1 MSKQDT
7 TPESDF
13 RNQIF
18 HQSIAEPWPLPKES
32 IDVLVTSPPYWGQR
46 DYGEETKTWWN
57 HDSACEHQVSDT
69 GNCEKC
75 GGELI
80 QLGQEDD
87 PRDFIHHLVDSLHE
101 EAMRTLRPDGQLW
114 INMGDTYSRGIN
126 DVPWGEA
133 KQRLLLPYRVA
144 MAMQDKGWVLRSELI
159 WAKGVAFEDGDTE
172 GGGMPSAVH
181 DRLNHFQEPFF
192 GFVKPKEQRKSYF
205 VDSESGKVSWERS
218 DGMDRKDYY
227 SDMNSIRLDPIWVD
241 EDGDRT
247 DLYGRKMGSEE
258 NAGGSPQQHEQGQ
271 PNLYMRNHPLGK
283 NPGSVWQVTP
293 GSINKDYS
301 HTAPYPKVL
310 IERII
315 KFASPRERCS
325 ECGLPLTPILYR
337 DGEEPELREV
347 ECDCDAD
354 TQAGLVFDPFMGSG
368 TTAVAAAEN
377 GRDYSGLELN
387 AEFIEEA
394 EERIPP
400 KQRGLEDFS

>member
-1 MSKQDT
+1 MSKQET
-7 TPESDF
+7 SEIPDF
-13 RNQIF
+13 RNRIF
-18 HQSIAEPWPLPKES
+18 QQSIAEPWPVPEES
-32 IDVLVTSPPYWGQR
+32 LDMLVTSPPYWGQR
-46 DYGEETKTWWN
+46 DYGDETKTWWD
-57 HDSACEHQVSDT
+57 HDVECDHEIDDEDT
-69 GNCEKC
+69 CKKC
-75 GGELI
+75 GGELV
-80 QLGQEDD
+80 QLGQEDNPQD
-87 PRDFIHHLVDSLHE
+87 YIRHLADSIDKG
-101 EAMRTLRPDGQLW
+101 AMRALRPDGQLW
-114 INMGDTYSRGIN
+114 INIGDSYSRGVKEIS
-126 DVPWGEA
+126 WGEE
-133 KQRLLLPYRVA
+133 KQRLLIPYRVA
-144 MAMQDKGWVLRSELI
+144 MALQDRGWVLRSELI
-159 WAKGVAFEDGDTE
+159 WAKGVAFEDGDTQ

-192 GFVKPKEQRKSYF
+192 GFVKPKERRKSYF
-205 VDSESGKVSWERS
+205 VDTESGKVSWERE

-283 NPGSVWQVTP
+283 NPGSIWQVTP

-301 HTAPYPKVL
+301 HTAPYPKIL
-310 IERII
+310 TERII

-325 ECGLPLTPILYR
+325 ECGIPLTPELYR
-337 DGEEPELREV
+337 EDEEPELREV
-347 ECDCDAD
+347 ECGCDAP
-354 TQAGLVFDPFMGSG
+354 TQPGIVFDPFMGSG

-377 GRDYSGLELN
+377 GRDYCGIELN

-400 KQRGLEDFS
+400 RQKGLGDFN